1 MRCRSVCGIVVFVCL
16 VCVCFFYF
24 YSFFVLVMRVDGGEV
39 AMGLIEAMRV
49 IPVVFFFFFFFFFF
63 APFLSARLL
72 VV

>member
-1 MRCRSVCGIVVFVCL
+1 MSCL
-16 VCVCFFYF
+16 CVFFYF

-49 IPVVFFFFFFFFFF
+49 IPVVFF